1 MSVKLLKEIGYKPK
15 MEYWDDFE
23 MAFNVGLLRVQDVFN
38 DFFEDRRE
46 DFTDDPSKLIELM
59 LVLQYQYPVF
69 QKRTEKLFES
79 MREKA
84 DNLAEDVLSEDA
96 KKYFELLADSRSRNN

>member
-38 DFFEDRRE
+38 NFFKDRKE
-46 DFTDDPSKLIELM
+46 DFTAFL
-59 LVLQYQYPVF
+59 
-69 QKRTEKLFES
+69 R
-79 MREKA
+79 R
-84 DNLAEDVLSEDA
+84 
-96 KKYFELLADSRSRNN
+96 YFHQISRRGSPCL

>member
-1 MSVKLLKEIGYKPK
+1 MSVNLLKEIGYKPK

-23 MAFNVGLLRVQDVFN
+23 MAFNVGLLRVQDVFD
-38 DFFEDRRE
+38 DFFEDRKE
-46 DFTDDPSKLIELM
+46 DFMDDPSKLIELM

-79 MREKA
+79 MREKTN
-84 DNLAEDVLSEDA
+84 NLAEEMLSEDA
-96 KKYFELLADSRSRNN
+96 KKYFELLAGGKSS

>member
-23 MAFNVGLLRVQDVFN
+23 MAFNVGLLRVQDVFD
-38 DFFEDRRE
+38 DFFEDRKE

-69 QKRTEKLFES
+69 QKCTEKLFES

-96 KKYFELLADSRSRNN
+96 KKYFELLAGEKSS